1 MRRLKLS
8 TLIAREMWPEVLERI
23 NSHPDEVHTWDNS
36 YLPLHRACRYASVP
50 NNVVE
55 ALIEAYPESVQM
67 KAKSC
72 NRIALHCTTCLFNPT
87 NADVVEILLRRYREG
102 ASLRDVYGQT
112 PLVYHLRQA
121 PSPSLEVVEMLV
133 EAYPDSASTGDHDG
147 CYPLHCAAK
156 RGEVD
161 IANYLIEMYPDAL
174 LEQNKDG
181 RTPQDMAHKDGKFQL
196 RDKLIEEEEKR
207 FGRHQCSS
215 PISMMREDAIKS

>member
-1 MRRLKLS
+1 M
-8 TLIAREMWPEVLERI
+8 
-23 NSHPDEVHTWDNS
+23 
-36 YLPLHRACRYASVP
+36 
-50 NNVVE
+50 
-55 ALIEAYPESVQM
+55 
-67 KAKSC
+67 
-72 NRIALHCTTCLFNPT
+72 
-87 NADVVEILLRRYREG
+87 VEILLRRYREG
-102 ASLRDVYGQT
+102 ASSRDVYGQT

-133 EAYPDSASTGDHDG
+133 EAYPDSASTGDLDG